1 MSDIRVEDI
10 KVGDEVTLTITGTVV
25 EDDHGTVRMVS
36 GDWTLLLRGAL
47 EAASSVTVVQA
58 EPKWQE
64 GDVISLRRAVTHT
77 YMRCLDGSW
86 RAAMGDFY
94 RGDLSAAWREGRVT
108 HLVRDGKPVPHADRG
123 ES

>member
-58 EPKWQE
+58 EPKW
-64 GDVISLRRAVTHT
+64 
-77 YMRCLDGSW
+77 
-86 RAAMGDFY
+86 
-94 RGDLSAAWREGRVT
+94 
-108 HLVRDGKPVPHADRG
+108 
-123 ES
+123 